1 MISMLPAA
9 RHSEHLGR
17 HIVFDRLNI
26 RDASLSE
33 GTQRE
38 VIKYSLSIFG
48 GALAKE
54 RQAGKN

>member
-1 MISMLPAA
+1 MLPEA